1 MLLSHLMRPSS
12 WTILTKFAV
21 HIILFDKLFL
31 FFIYGKDK
39 LESEENALFNKPK
52 PFRDTYNVYVCML
65 GLTQWNLNSFEFK
78 FDDTRLSNVR
88 MQQTKYS
95 IWPILF
101 LYNEEIIKF
110 EFKTT

>member
-52 PFRDTYNVYVCML
+52 PFRDMYSKFRNRRRAGHKRRVLSKRKT
-65 GLTQWNLNSFEFK
+65 SEF
-78 FDDTRLSNVR
+78 
-88 MQQTKYS
+88 
-95 IWPILF
+95 
-101 LYNEEIIKF
+101 
-110 EFKTT
+110 